1 MILASLLPLPL
12 GLFELSVHLPQ
23 DQREPEVATD
33 TDDETAE
40 GDDVRVSVG
49 GAELLGPDVRSGNVT
64 QLGDGVEQGDGHGSE
79 GGRSGERAGHPGV
92 HDDITSVTSSCEG
105 DVKRFS
111 NRKTDAESIQTVRN

>member
-23 DQREPEVATD
+23 DQREPEVTPD

-40 GDDVRVSVG
+40 GDDVGVSVG
-49 GAELLGPDVRSGNVT
+49 RAELRGPDVGSGNVS

-92 HDDITSVTSSCEG
+92 HDDVTSVTSSCEG
-105 DVKRFS
+105 DGQEDQYS
-111 NRKTDAESIQTVRN
+111 